1 MSYQLI
7 QQPDADADVICPC
20 CQQAIIDWSQE
31 QYIQPCEHTLFVAL
45 DLGFEYIADVF
56 EATMA
61 RSVDEIHAHDDQLN
75 MFQELTTASFPHYL
89 IIRTDLGVQDLSRY
103 IGIAV
108 PESN

>member
-1 MSYQLI
+1 M
-7 QQPDADADVICPC
+7 
-20 CQQAIIDWSQE
+20 
-31 QYIQPCEHTLFVAL
+31 AL

-56 EATMA
+56 EATMV